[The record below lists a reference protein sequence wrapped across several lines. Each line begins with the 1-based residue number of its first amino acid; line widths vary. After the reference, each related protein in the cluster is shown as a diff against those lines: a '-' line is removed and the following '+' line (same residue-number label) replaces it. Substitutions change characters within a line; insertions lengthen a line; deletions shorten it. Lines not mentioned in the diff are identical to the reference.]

1 MARTTHWVSTAY
13 LIALTALL
21 GGCQDGAPARVDVPA
36 DSLAGEVSF
45 DLAGPGGAALIVPVH
60 VNGEGPFDF
69 VLDTGA
75 TFTCVSPHLSDS
87 LGLETQTGQVGYGA
101 GIGGSGQIQLV
112 RADSVR
118 LGAAQAHDMT
128 VCVVQLDQLEA
139 TGISIDGLLGLN
151 FLKEFRMSL
160 DFERQVVR
168 LY

>member
-1 MARTTHWVSTAY
+1 MHNR
-13 LIALTALL
+13 LTACLPLL
-21 GGCQDGAPARVDVPA
+21 VVAALLVGCDDGSPARVDVPV

-45 DLAGPGGAALIVPVH
+45 DLSGPGGAALVVPVH
-60 VNGEGPFDF
+60 INGEGPFDF

-75 TFTCVSPHLSDS
+75 TFTCVSPSLSES
-87 LGLETQTGQVGYGA
+87 LGLEERAGQVAYGA
-101 GIGGSGQIQLV
+101 GIGGSGQVQLV
-112 RADSVR
+112 GADSLR

-151 FLKEFRMSL
+151 FLREFRMLL

>member
-1 MARTTHWVSTAY
+1 MHSRLPACLSFL
-13 LIALTALL
+13 LISVLLT
-21 GGCQDGAPARVDVPA
+21 GCDNGSPARVDVPT
-36 DSLAGEVSF
+36 DSLAGEVPF
-45 DLAGPGGAALIVPVH
+45 DLSGPGGAALVVPVH
-60 VNGEGPFDF
+60 INGEGPFDF

-75 TFTCVSPHLSDS
+75 TFTCVSPSLSDS
-87 LGLETQTGQVGYGA
+87 LGLEERTGQVGYGA

-118 LGAAQAHDMT
+118 LGAAQTHDMT
-128 VCVVQLDQLEA
+128 VCVVQLDHLEA

-151 FLKEFRMSL
+151 FLKEFRMML